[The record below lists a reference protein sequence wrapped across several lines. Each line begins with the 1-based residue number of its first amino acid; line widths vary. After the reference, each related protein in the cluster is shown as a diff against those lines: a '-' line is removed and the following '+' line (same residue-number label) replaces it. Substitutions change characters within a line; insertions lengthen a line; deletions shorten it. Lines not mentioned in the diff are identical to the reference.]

1 MSYFIIG
8 YSLFLIHYSIFLQQ
22 QMQDSQINILMT
34 GSGAPGAAG
43 IIQCLWQNLAL
54 YVIAAD
60 ANPHAVG
67 RYLVADFEI
76 IPKAGDPGFIDSV
89 LAVCREKD
97 IQIIFP
103 LVTKELI
110 PLSRHSKEFA
120 LAGAK
125 LIISPTESLEI
136 ANDKSKLYQFLQW
149 RGMEVPDFRIVETI
163 AQFEAAAKELGY
175 PKKTICFKPS
185 VSNGSRGF
193 RIISNSVDEHHLL
206 FNEKPYSTFISYT
219 DAVRILSS
227 KPFPELLVSEYL
239 PGEEYSVDC
248 LAKNGQAIVIVPR
261 LRKKMINGI
270 SVEGEFIKE
279 ESIIAYCKKIIYELQ
294 LHGNI
299 GIQVKRSVAGKF
311 LLLEINPR
319 VQGTISAA
327 LGAGINLP
335 VLAIMQEL
343 GFEIPEEQLQVKWGT
358 KFSRYWS
365 EVFY

>member
-1 MSYFIIG
+1 MSD
-8 YSLFLIHYSIFLQQ
+8 Q
-22 QMQDSQINILMT
+22 QINILMT

-43 IIQCLWQNLAL
+43 IIQCLWQNLGF
-54 YVIAAD
+54 YIIAAD
-60 ANPHAVG
+60 ANPNAVG
-67 RYLVADFEI
+67 RYLVPDFEI

-89 LAVCREKD
+89 LVLCRQRD
-97 IQIIFP
+97 IHIVLP
-103 LVTKELI
+103 LVSKELI
-110 PLSRHSKEFA
+110 PLSQHSKEFEV
-120 LAGAK
+120 AGAK
-125 LIISPTESLEI
+125 LIVSPTESLEI

-149 RGMEVPDFRIVETI
+149 RGMEVPDFRTVETME
-163 AQFEAAAKELGY
+163 QFEAAAKELGY

-193 RIISNSVDEHHLL
+193 RIISSNIDEHHLL
-206 FNEKPYSTFISYT
+206 FNEKPNSTYISYS

-227 KPFPELLVSEYL
+227 KSFPELLVSEYL

-248 LAKNGQAIVIVPR
+248 LAKNGEAIVVVPR

-279 ESIIAYCKKIIYELQ
+279 ESIIAYCKQIIHELQ

-299 GIQVKRSVAGKF
+299 GIQVKRSAAGKF

-335 VLAIMQEL
+335 ALAIIQEL
-343 GFEIPEEQLQVKWGT
+343 GLPIPEDQLQVKWGT

-365 EVFY
+365 DVFY